1 MKVKS
6 IAIIILLFL
15 FQINSEVYALEI
27 GEDIDVDNFLSSAK
41 EYASEV
47 FPEIKTEDVLEKI
60 INGSLFEDENLV
72 QKILGI
78 FTKEIKTSLSLVLK
92 IISVS
97 ILCSLLKNIQSH
109 NESSVGEV
117 AFYICYLFVVTLVIN
132 SYVEIATLCSDT
144 MTKLNDF
151 MNILTPLILSL
162 LVANGSIASV
172 TIMQPVLILMTS
184 LTNTLITKII
194 LPIIFI
200 SMVINIIGNISENID
215 VSKLPSILQK
225 TSVWTVNFI
234 LGIFIGIL
242 SLEGTLAAN
251 VDGLTAKTAKTVVS
265 TVIPVVGK
273 ALSDAT
279 DSIIGAASITKNAL
293 GIVGVIAIV
302 GIVCV
307 PIIKALVMMFIYNIS
322 AALVEPLVDK
332 RMSKCIADAGNAIKI
347 IFALMS
353 TVSILFI
360 ISITLMIKVGN
371 FTIMYR

>member
-1 MKVKS
+1 MKLKS
-6 IAIIILLFL
+6 IVIIILLFL
-15 FQINSEVYALEI
+15 FQITSESYAIEVS
-27 GEDIDVDNFLSSAK
+27 EEVDIDGFLNSAK
-41 EYASEV
+41 EYAGEV
-47 FPEIKTEDVLEKI
+47 FPELENENILEMI
-60 INGSLFEDENLV
+60 ISGGLFENENLI
-72 QKILGI
+72 QRILSV
-78 FTKEIKTSLSLVLK
+78 FTKEIKTSISLVLK

-97 ILCSLLKNIQSH
+97 ILCSLLKSIQAH
-109 NESSVGEV
+109 NESSVSEV

-132 SYVEIATLCSDT
+132 SYIEIAMLCSDT

-151 MNILTPLILSL
+151 MNILTPLILTL

-172 TIMQPVLILMTS
+172 TIMQPVLILMTNI
-184 LTNTLITKII
+184 TNTLITKII

-200 SMVINIIGNISENID
+200 SMVINIIENISDNID
-215 VSKLPSILQK
+215 VSRLPSILQK

-242 SLEGTLAAN
+242 SLEGTLSAN

-302 GIVCV
+302 GTVCI
-307 PIIKALVMMFIYNIS
+307 PIIKAFVMMFIYNIS
-322 AALVEPLVDK
+322 AALIEPLVDK
-332 RMSKCIADAGNAIKI
+332 RMTKCIADAGNAIKI

-371 FTIMYR
+371 FTMMYR

>member
-1 MKVKS
+1 MKLKS
-6 IAIIILLFL
+6 IVIIILLFL
-15 FQINSEVYALEI
+15 FQITSESYAIEVS
-27 GEDIDVDNFLSSAK
+27 EEVDIDGFLNSAK
-41 EYASEV
+41 ECAGEV
-47 FPEIKTEDVLEKI
+47 FPELENENILEMI
-60 INGSLFEDENLV
+60 ISGGLFENENLI
-72 QKILGI
+72 QRILSV
-78 FTKEIKTSLSLVLK
+78 FTKEIKTSISLVLK

-97 ILCSLLKNIQSH
+97 ILCSLLKSIQAH
-109 NESSVGEV
+109 NESSVSEV

-132 SYVEIATLCSDT
+132 SYIEIAMLCSDT

-151 MNILTPLILSL
+151 MNILTPLILTL

-172 TIMQPVLILMTS
+172 TIMQPVLILMTNI
-184 LTNTLITKII
+184 TNTLITKII

-200 SMVINIIGNISENID
+200 SMVINIIGNISDNID

-242 SLEGTLAAN
+242 SLEGTLSAN

-302 GIVCV
+302 GIVCI
-307 PIIKALVMMFIYNIS
+307 PIIKAFVMMFIYNIS
-322 AALVEPLVDK
+322 AALIEPLVDK
-332 RMSKCIADAGNAIKI
+332 RMTKCIADAGNAIKI

-371 FTIMYR
+371 FTMMYR

>member
-1 MKVKS
+1 MKLKS
-6 IAIIILLFL
+6 IVIIILLFL
-15 FQINSEVYALEI
+15 FQITSESYAIEVS
-27 GEDIDVDNFLSSAK
+27 EEVDIDGFLNSAK
-41 EYASEV
+41 EYAGEV
-47 FPEIKTEDVLEKI
+47 FPELENENILEMI
-60 INGSLFEDENLV
+60 ISGGLFENENLI
-72 QKILGI
+72 QRILSV
-78 FTKEIKTSLSLVLK
+78 FTKEIKTSISLVLK

-97 ILCSLLKNIQSH
+97 ILCSLLKSIQAH
-109 NESSVGEV
+109 NESSVSEV

-132 SYVEIATLCSDT
+132 SYIEIAMLCSDT

-151 MNILTPLILSL
+151 MNILTPLILTL

-172 TIMQPVLILMTS
+172 TIMQPVLILMTNI
-184 LTNTLITKII
+184 TNTLITKII

-200 SMVINIIGNISENID
+200 SMVINIIGNISDNID

-242 SLEGTLAAN
+242 SLEGTLSAN

-302 GIVCV
+302 GIVCI
-307 PIIKALVMMFIYNIS
+307 PIIKAFVMMFIYNIS
-322 AALVEPLVDK
+322 AALIEPLVDK
-332 RMSKCIADAGNAIKI
+332 RMTKCIADAGNAIKI

-371 FTIMYR
+371 FTMMYR

>member
-1 MKVKS
+1 MKIKS
-6 IAIIILLFL
+6 MIIIILLFL
-15 FQINSEVYALEI
+15 FQINSEVYAIETSK
-27 GEDIDVDNFLSSAK
+27 EVDVDDFLNSAK

-47 FPEIKTEDVLEKI
+47 FPELENEDVLDRI
-60 INGSLFEDENLV
+60 IDGNLFEDENLI

-78 FTKEIKTSLSLVLK
+78 FIKEIKTSISLVLK

-97 ILCSLLKNIQSH
+97 ILCSLLKNIQAH
-109 NESSVGEV
+109 NESSVSEV

-132 SYVEIATLCSDT
+132 SYLEIATLCLDT
-144 MTKLNDF
+144 MTNLNDF
-151 MNILTPLILSL
+151 MNILTPLILTL

-172 TIMQPVLILMTS
+172 TIIQPVLILMTS
-184 LTNTLITKII
+184 MTNTLITKII

-200 SMVINIIGNISENID
+200 SMVINIVGNISDSID

-302 GIVCV
+302 GIVCI
-307 PIIKALVMMFIYNIS
+307 PIIKALVMMLIYNIS
-322 AALVEPLVDK
+322 AALIEPLVDK

-353 TVSILFI
+353 TVSVLFI

>member
-27 GEDIDVDNFLSSAK
+27 GEDIDVDDFLSSAK

>member
-1 MKVKS
+1 MKLKS
-6 IAIIILLFL
+6 IVIIILLFL
-15 FQINSEVYALEI
+15 FQITSESYAIEVS
-27 GEDIDVDNFLSSAK
+27 EEVDIDGFLNSAK
-41 EYASEV
+41 EYAGEV
-47 FPEIKTEDVLEKI
+47 FPELENENILEMI
-60 INGSLFEDENLV
+60 ISGGLFENENLI
-72 QKILGI
+72 QRILSV
-78 FTKEIKTSLSLVLK
+78 FTKEIKTSISLVLK

-97 ILCSLLKNIQSH
+97 ILCSLLKSIQDH
-109 NESSVGEV
+109 NESSVSEV

-132 SYVEIATLCSDT
+132 SYIEIAMLCSDT

-151 MNILTPLILSL
+151 MNILTPLILTL

-172 TIMQPVLILMTS
+172 TIMQPVLILMTNI
-184 LTNTLITKII
+184 TNTLITKII

-200 SMVINIIGNISENID
+200 SMVINIIGNISDNID
-215 VSKLPSILQK
+215 VSKLPLILHK

-242 SLEGTLAAN
+242 SLEGTLSAN

-302 GIVCV
+302 GIVCI
-307 PIIKALVMMFIYNIS
+307 PIIKAFVMMFIYNIS
-322 AALVEPLVDK
+322 AALIEPLVDK
-332 RMSKCIADAGNAIKI
+332 RMTKCIADAGNAIKI

-371 FTIMYR
+371 FTMMYR